1 MKIYDTESKAF
12 NSSDSFTGTEIE
24 HWCRKN
30 CFTIRDAF
38 RVLYDYW
45 ISKHSYAPA
54 KNVYYFVE
62 AGNMDDLGQSWELKR
77 DLNKSPKL
85 DDEKGD

>member
-1 MKIYDTESKAF
+1 MIYNIESKAF
-12 NSSDSFTGTEIE
+12 NSSESFTGTEIE

-45 ISKHSYAPA
+45 ISKHSYAPG
-54 KNVYYFVE
+54 KNVYYFIE
-62 AGNMDDLGQSWELKR
+62 TGEMDDLGKSWKLKR
-77 DLNKSPKL
+77 DLDKSPKL
-85 DDEKGD
+85 DNEKGD

>member
-1 MKIYDTESKAF
+1 MIYNIESKAF
-12 NSSDSFTGTEIE
+12 NSSESFTGTEIE

-45 ISKHSYAPA
+45 ISKHSYALG
-54 KNVYYFVE
+54 KNVYYFIE
-62 AGNMDDLGQSWELKR
+62 TGEMDDLGKSWKLKR
-77 DLNKSPKL
+77 DLDKSPKL
-85 DDEKGD
+85 DNEKGD